1 MDPFYAIPAFIVF
14 TVVGIVVLV
23 RIVTSPIR
31 GAKHLKNAVSSNVNK
46 SDKEESKEIIR
57 DAATRVSSY
66 LGFMFTLFALILLF
80 FLVALLN
87 LPYILNLI
95 LGICGAAALFFSF
108 NYFQNRLP

>member
-31 GAKHLKNAVSSNVNK
+31 GARHIKNAVSSSVNK

-57 DAATRVSSY
+57 DAATRVSS
-66 LGFMFTLFALILLF
+66 
-80 FLVALLN
+80 
-87 LPYILNLI
+87 
-95 LGICGAAALFFSF
+95 
-108 NYFQNRLP
+108 

>member
-14 TVVGIVVLV
+14 TGVGIAVII
-23 RIVTSPIR
+23 RIVTSPSR
-31 GAKHLKNAVSSNVNK
+31 GAKHIRNAVSSNVNA
-46 SDKEESKEIIR
+46 SDKKESKEIIS

-66 LGFMFTLFALILLF
+66 VGFMGSFFVLIMLF

-87 LPYILNLI
+87 LPYILNLV
-95 LGICGAAALFFSF
+95 LGLCGAAALYLSF

>member
-14 TVVGIVVLV
+14 TVVGIAVII

-31 GAKHLKNAVSSNVNK
+31 GARHIKNAVSSSVNK

-66 LGFMFTLFALILLF
+66 VGFMFSLFVLILLF

-95 LGICGAAALFFSF
+95 LGLCGAAALFFSF

>member
-14 TVVGIVVLV
+14 TIAGIVVFV

-31 GAKHLKNAVSSNVNK
+31 GAKHIRNAVSSKANS
-46 SDKEESKEIIR
+46 SDKEESKEIIS
-57 DAATRVSSY
+57 DAATRVTSY
-66 LGFMFTLFALILLF
+66 LGFMASFFVLIMLF

-87 LPYILNLI
+87 LPYILNLV
-95 LGICGAAALFFSF
+95 LGLCGAAALYLSF